1 MNGLSS
7 LRPQRMLLSLIILG
21 CLLGHQPSI
30 AAESLEALVSQGNMA
45 AEKQDFSTAI
55 QAYEK
60 AIQMAPQEKTLKSN
74 LAVLYA
80 NHAVGLQDQK
90 KYNEAF
96 QYLDKAM
103 AMAVPGSASAKN
115 IQGVRASLYFSQA
128 MDLKESNEHPTP
140 AEYQSIRDLLNKALA
155 LSPDELAFK
164 KGMAGTY
171 LDEAYQ
177 LALQEKFADAAP
189 LLEKALAYDPNN
201 KAIKQ
206 SLANVYLGMGRN
218 DVANRKNWIDKALA
232 MDSSPKIQQVADRLM
247 TIDHPSASTKANGGF
262 AVDPSEAK
270 GKAPKAISRLSV
282 ADMLRDME
290 SQLQITPPK
299 NASFDDRLA
308 VLETQILGKPQMGA
322 MAIRTKTVYTALMGG
337 SDGIQEQSNN
347 INLAQA
353 PAMDTQN
360 SYLDEIFKVTDGKVV
375 RWGRFPLRVYFE
387 EPKGNPLYKA
397 EYKEAALKGFEIWKE
412 RTDGYVKFL
421 EIKNPQA
428 ADVVVNWTETYVDRF
443 ADPEKV
449 SSIYQSYTPPKRS
462 RLLTVVQMASSF
474 APGYFSLVPQA
485 AAAGLQYQQYKKLAI
500 LQEESKIYLGLTHT
514 QTLDPEAAKML
525 IQNMAAKEFGHALG
539 LKGSSPQQGDLLYP
553 ELRSD
558 APQVPTHRDLTT
570 LRELYNRTPNIIL
583 NVN

>member
-1 MNGLSS
+1 MNGLSGH
-7 LRPQRMLLSLIILG
+7 RVQRTFLCLLALG
-21 CLLGHQPSI
+21 CLLSPQGAWS
-30 AAESLEALVSQGNMA
+30 AENLEALITQGNLA
-45 AEKQDFSTAI
+45 AEQQNFSAAI

-60 AIQMAPQEKTLKSN
+60 AIQIAPQEKTLKNN

-90 KYNEAF
+90 KYDQAF
-96 QYLDKAM
+96 QYLDKAT
-103 AMAVPGSASAKN
+103 AIAVPGSASAKN
-115 IQGVRASLYFSQA
+115 IQGARASLYFSQA
-128 MDLKESNEHPTP
+128 MDLKENNANPTP
-140 AEYQSIRDLLNKALA
+140 ADYQNIRALLNQALA
-155 LSPDELAFK
+155 LGPDELAFK
-164 KGMAGTY
+164 KGLAGTY

-177 LALQEKFADAAP
+177 LAVQEKFTEAAP
-189 LLEKALAYDPNN
+189 LLEKALSYDPKNP
-201 KAIKQ
+201 AIKQ
-206 SLANVYLGMGRN
+206 SLANVYLGLGRN
-218 DVANRKNWIDKALA
+218 DAANRKNWIDKALA
-232 MDSSPKIQQVADRLM
+232 MDHSPKIQQVADRLLA
-247 TIDHPSASTKANGGF
+247 IDSPSASAQGKGGF
-262 AVDPSEAK
+262 AANPSEAR

-299 NASFDDRLA
+299 NATFDDRLA
-308 VLETQILGKPQMGA
+308 TLETQVLGKPEVGA
-322 MAIRTKTVYTALMGG
+322 MAIRAKTVYTALMGE
-337 SDGIQEQSNN
+337 SDGLQDQSS
-347 INLAQA
+347 IDTPQA
-353 PAMDTQN
+353 PAMDSQN

-387 EPKGNPLYKA
+387 EPKENPLYKA
-397 EYKEAALKGFEIWKE
+397 EYKEAALKGFEVWKDH
-412 RTDGYVKFL
+412 TDGYVKFL

-428 ADVVVNWTETYVDRF
+428 ADVVVNWTAAYVDRF
-443 ADPEKV
+443 ADPETV
-449 SSIYQSYTPPKRS
+449 SSVYKTYTPPKRS
-462 RLLTVVQMASSF
+462 RLLTVVQMASAF

-500 LQEESKIYLGLTHT
+500 LQEESKIYLGLNPT
-514 QTLDPEAAKML
+514 QTLAPDAAKML

-558 APQVPTHRDLTT
+558 APQIPTYRDLTT